1 MSGVAY
7 PLAGPRSRRA
17 VETERPSFARRSG
30 LREGGWTP
38 PACRSRTASR
48 CPAGT
53 GGRSVRRRF
62 TTKTRRA
69 RRRGVPGPQN
79 KVTHGAGLVESL
91 PSSAKRGRVGVG
103 ASPPKAALWPGDE
116 IERRTPPACR
126 SRTAGRCPAGNREQ
140 LDRGGAE
147 VTGSLLGARDQG
159 TDRIWTM
166 DPMPSG
172 ERPAAACA
180 PDGKTK
186 LRTGRGGGR
195 DRPDGAG
202 RHRPGDEIE
211 RPSFARRSGLRE
223 GGCTP
228 CPAEIPRQAGSKL
241 NDGPHAK
248 RSGRCGEDEPLDRD
262 RFARGVWST
271 RKTRNSTLSH
281 FAYESRASFDWS
293 RPSVPRSAG
302 LRSGG
307 SAD

>member
-17 VETERPSFARRSG
+17 GEPSDGPHVQRG
-30 LREGGWTP
+30 L
-38 PACRSRTASR
+38 
-48 CPAGT
+48 

-79 KVTHGAGLVESL
+79 KVTHGRAGGSLAPPRSGGGSGGGPLRRRLPCGRVTKSSDAPHAQRRSARSLTAEARRRGGDRL
-91 PSSAKRGRVGVG
+91 PSRRPRSWDRSNLDDGPHAKRRV
-103 ASPPKAALWPGDE
+103 
-116 IERRTPPACR
+116 
-126 SRTAGRCPAGNREQ
+126 AGRGHVR
-140 LDRGGAE
+140 RK
-147 VTGSLLGARDQG
+147 GSYA
-159 TDRIWTM
+159 W
-166 DPMPSG
+166 
-172 ERPAAACA
+172 A
-180 PDGKTK
+180 
-186 LRTGRGGGR
+186 GGR
-195 DRPDGAG
+195 CRKRPDGAG

-211 RPSFARRSGLRE
+211 RW
-223 GGCTP
+223 TP
-228 CPAEIPRQAGSKL
+228 CPAEILRKVGSKL

-248 RSGRCGEDEPLDRD
+248 RSGRCGGDEPLDRD
-262 RFARGVWST
+262 RFALRVWST

-281 FAYESRASFDWS
+281 FAYEGRSGFDWP